1 MSRQSVWSVASTITV
16 GLDLGDRFSRYSE
29 MDFETGVIA
38 EGRLRTTAEALRQ
51 HFARRPPLRVVMEVG
66 THSPWVSRLLE
77 QLGHEV
83 LVANARRVRL
93 IYANDSKT
101 DKVDAESLARVG
113 RLDPRLLFPIRHRGE
128 AAQAD
133 LARLRAR
140 DSLVRARTQLVNHV
154 RGAVKALGSRLPAT
168 STPAFARK
176 VEPHS
181 PEPLRPALAPLLQMI
196 ETLSREIR
204 AADRELESLARERYP
219 ATDRFRQVAGVGAI
233 TALCYLLTLEDPAH
247 FKNAR
252 SVGAYLGLTTRQR
265 DSGASQPQLRIT
277 KRGDAMLRRL
287 LVGSAQYILG
297 PFGPDCDL
305 RRWGLRLAERGGKNA
320 KKRAVVAVARKLAAL
335 LYTLWV
341 SGADYQ
347 PLRRAA

>member
-1 MSRQSVWSVASTITV
+1 MSRHSTTSTRSTITV

-38 EGRLRTTAEALRQ
+38 EGRLRTTPEALQRQ
-51 HFARRPPLRVVMEVG
+51 FAGREPLRIVMEVG
-66 THSPWVSRLLE
+66 THSPWASRLL
-77 QLGHEV
+77 QNLGHEV

-101 DKVDAESLARVG
+101 DKVDAETLARLG
-113 RLDPRLLFPIRHRGE
+113 RLDPKLLAPIRHRGE
-128 AAQAD
+128 EAQAD

-154 RGAVKALGSRLPAT
+154 RGAVKSLGGRLPST

-176 VEPHS
+176 VTPHIPDS
-181 PEPLRPALAPLLQMI
+181 LRPALTPLLSMI
-196 ETLSREIR
+196 ETLSQEIR
-204 AADRELESLARERYP
+204 AADRALEGLARERYP
-219 ATDRFRQVAGVGAI
+219 ESERLRQVAGVGTI
-233 TALCYLLTLEDPAH
+233 TALCYLLTLEDPAR
-247 FKNAR
+247 FKNGR
-252 SVGAYLGLTTRQR
+252 SVGAYLGLRPRQR
-265 DSGASQPQLRIT
+265 DSGAHSPQLRIT
-277 KRGDAMLRRL
+277 KRGDAMLRKL

-341 SGADYQ
+341 TGAEYE
-347 PLRRAA
+347 PLRHAA

>member
-1 MSRQSVWSVASTITV
+1 MSHKTAGSSASTITV
-16 GLDLGDRFSRYSE
+16 GLDLGDRFCRYCE
-29 MDFETGVIA
+29 MDFQTGVIA
-38 EGRLRTTAEALRQ
+38 EGRLRTTAEALRRQ
-51 HFARRPPLRVVMEVG
+51 FAGREPLRIVMEVG
-66 THSPWVSRLLE
+66 THSPWASRLLE
-77 QLGHEV
+77 ELGHEV

-101 DKVDAESLARVG
+101 DKVDAETLARVG
-113 RLDPRLLFPIRHRGE
+113 RLDPKLLFPIRHRGE

-140 DSLVRARTQLVNHV
+140 DCLVRARTQLVNHV
-154 RGAVKALGSRLPAT
+154 RGAVKALGGRLPST

-176 VEPHS
+176 VQPHI
-181 PEPLRPALAPLLQMI
+181 PQALRPALQPLLETI
-196 ETLSREIR
+196 EILSQEIR
-204 AADRELESLARERYP
+204 AAERQLGALARERYP
-219 ATDRFRQVAGVGAI
+219 ETERFRQVAGVGAI
-233 TALCYLLTLEDPAH
+233 TSLCYLLTLEDPAR
-247 FKNAR
+247 FKNGR
-252 SVGAYLGLTTRQR
+252 SVGAYLGITPRQH
-265 DSGASQPQLRIT
+265 DSGARSPQLRVT

-287 LVGSAQYILG
+287 LVGCAQYILG

-341 SGADYQ
+341 TGAEYQ
-347 PLRRAA
+347 PLRHAA